1 MTAPA
6 RPTLRPIFDEL
17 KNDRALVRSYRPE
30 DAGDLFTS
38 VVASREHM
46 LPWLPFVTRYET
58 IDDAREF
65 INRMRAA
72 WLLREDFNAGLWD
85 SATGDFVGAIGL
97 HPRDWNVPVFEIGYW
112 LRADMT
118 GRGYITEAV
127 KLLADYAFAAYD
139 AKRVFIQCDA
149 RNERSAAV
157 PRRLGFVHEAT
168 LRNTAIAYDGAL
180 RSTLIFALTPEDP
193 RWPARD

>member
-6 RPTLRPIFDEL
+6 RTTLRPMFDEL
-17 KNDRALVRSYRPE
+17 KNDRVFIRPYRPD
-30 DAGDLFTS
+30 DATDLFS
-38 VVASREHM
+38 SIVAAREHL

-65 INRMRAA
+65 INRMWAA

-85 SATGDFVGAIGL
+85 ARAGHFVGAVGL
-97 HPRDWNVPVFEIGYW
+97 HPRDWAVPVFEIGYW

-127 KLLADYAFAAYD
+127 MLLTDYVFATYA
-139 AKRVFIQCDA
+139 ARRVFIQCDA

-157 PRRLGFVHEAT
+157 PRRLGFTHEAT
-168 LRNTAIAYDGAL
+168 LRNTALAYDGVL
-180 RSTLIFALTPEDP
+180 RSTLIFALTPDDP
-193 RWPARD
+193 RWPDRG